1 MEENLKNVRLSKDI
15 EECEAWKGKGKNK
28 RLKRKRGLKEKE
40 CDALKDKASNL
51 TAER

>member
-15 EECEAWKGKGKNK
+15 EECEAWKGKGKNM
-28 RLKRKRGLKEKE
+28 RLKKKE

>member
-1 MEENLKNVRLSKDI
+1 MLGLAKTSRNVRL
-15 EECEAWKGKGKNK
+15 GKVKE
-28 RLKRKRGLKEKE
+28 RIRGLKEKE